1 MLSSKII
8 DHLYIFLSLFLGV
21 YSQLIMRWQ
30 VGMAGVLPDTLQGK
44 ALFLGQLFLNPW
56 VFSGLV
62 ATFLGGITWMMA
74 MTKFEI
80 SYAYPWMALNY
91 VLVIAFSILF
101 LSESL
106 NFPKTIGSL
115 FIIIGIIIISRGQ

>member
-1 MLSSKII
+1 MISSKII

-30 VGMAGVLPDTLQGK
+30 VSMAGTLPDTVQGK
-44 ALFLGQLFLNPW
+44 VLFIGHLFLNPW
-56 VFSGLV
+56 VISGFF
-62 ATFLGGITWMMA
+62 ATLLGGITWMMV

-80 SYAYPWMALNY
+80 NYAYPWMALNY
-91 VLVIAFSILF
+91 VLVIGFSALF

-106 NFPKTIGSL
+106 NMYKIIGSL
-115 FIIIGIIIISRGQ
+115 FIILGIIIISRGQ